1 MSMPAPNPAGGT
13 FIPAPSHIE
22 KVKRDNWQGLNTT
35 SLEVL
40 KLAVEMRKG
49 QPTTAEELTAYAQTL
64 YMWTVEYSPGESGP

>member
-35 SLEVL
+35 SLEVM
-40 KLAVEMRKG
+40 KLAVEMNKG
-49 QPTTAEELTAYAQTL
+49 KDVSAEALTAYAQSL
-64 YMWTVEYSPGESGP
+64 YTWVISYDSGESGP